1 MNTSTI
7 SAALNS
13 VPPNTKQISAAPDAE
28 IDDAKPR
35 FSDIMKDQRA
45 SGKVAADAAD
55 NATQVKKGR
64 PKASDES
71 KSASDAVDATALL
84 AGSNG
89 LTLPELA
96 LSIAAQA
103 ASSPIAKDVE
113 HAVRMSNNAS
123 SPASE
128 AKAASSASEAKTAS
142 SALEAKA
149 TPTNQSHA
157 AQTAIALAASDGR
170 AMPAAPDGIAPPAS
184 RAIPVPNGLLD
195 QPDGK
200 TDKTGKPSDTKHADS
215 RTQNPP
221 SLKTDDKS
229 ANNLT
234 LTAALPNALAPA
246 GADPRHLDASDASTQ
261 TSAPSTPGIGTLADS
276 STLAATTPAP
286 QTNAQAISLS
296 IGTPLQSA
304 QWSDDFGR
312 QFATLTQRG
321 HGATHTAELSLNP
334 PDLGPLRISISV
346 SDNVAHAVFMS
357 PHAAVRQAVEN
368 ALPQLQQTLANAGIS
383 LGQASVNDQA
393 ERQDAFDEL
402 QPGKRKHSV
411 NAIGGI
417 GSTGGGL
424 LAHATPRGRTL
435 EGLVDTF
442 A

>member
-13 VPPNTKQISAAPDAE
+13 VPPNTKQMSAAPDAE
-28 IDDAKPR
+28 VDDARPR

-45 SGKVAADAAD
+45 SGKVAADATD
-55 NATQVKKGR
+55 TATQLKKGR
-64 PKASDES
+64 SKASDES
-71 KSASDAVDATALL
+71 KSTSDAVDATALL

-103 ASSPIAKDVE
+103 AASPIAKDTE
-113 HAVRMSNNAS
+113 HAVRTSNNAAPS
-123 SPASE
+123 APE
-128 AKAASSASEAKTAS
+128 AKAAS
-142 SALEAKA
+142 
-149 TPTNQSHA
+149 TNQPHA

-170 AMPAAPDGIAPPAS
+170 AMPA
-184 RAIPVPNGLLD
+184 PNGLLD

-200 TDKTGKPSDTKHADS
+200 TDKTDKPSDTKHADN
-215 RTQNPP
+215 RTQNTP

-234 LTAALPNALAPA
+234 LTTALPNALVPA
-246 GADPRHLDASDASTQ
+246 GADPRHPDANDASTQ

-276 STLAATTPAP
+276 STLAATTPAR
-286 QTNAQAISLS
+286 QTSAQAISLG

-304 QWSDDFGR
+304 QWSNDFGR
-312 QFATLTQRG
+312 QFATLTQLG

-402 QPGKRKHSV
+402 QPGKRKLSA

-424 LAHATPRGRTL
+424 RAHATPRGRTL